1 MQWTEIKAA
10 LSRMDHPFPLAA
22 ATAARARWAEFA
34 PQFRAELERVAAGG
48 STLLDEVSGEC
59 DGLFSFAV
67 FLAAEL
73 RDTRAYA
80 PLLRAGHCSSERAEE
95 LFGDDVGEGFGR
107 ILASVCDGDLAPLRA
122 LAEDRDAGLWCRFA
136 ALHAQ
141 VVRVVEGEA
150 ARDEV
155 FAYLEGLCEREA
167 DWLRRA
173 GPGIDNDTAEFLTWA
188 ADVTCELGPAPL
200 LERIRGWCAEGL
212 IDPTVTGLEW
222 FEQEAAKPVAQCLAE
237 AAENQGNRCVGNALA
252 EIASWHC
259 YAKPAPRM
267 AHPGP
272 SRPAPASPWPAAAA
286 AVRNTPKVGRNDP
299 CPCGSGKKFKKCCG
313 TEDAAAP
320 ADASESKSDG
330 VSRAIAWLTSRHG
343 KAVKVA
349 VTDMLDDDLDPE
361 EQAALR
367 DCDEED
373 WQGIQINAMEWLL
386 AEGSIAV
393 KGVQRRVA
401 EILLGPGG
409 PAFTAAQR
417 RWIEQLSRRPLRLYD
432 ITEVVPGVGMRLC
445 DALDTATAP
454 IMAYEKSGSANAR
467 VGSMMGARLMEV
479 DGHHVLSGA
488 AYAFAPLMNASVLA
502 ELRAADDD
510 PALRADD
517 LARELSAIIRRQWI
531 AQYARPMPLPTIVN
545 AHSGEPLLFV
555 TDHYRVIDRDALAA
569 ALATKAD
576 VEATSDGGWV
586 RLLDCDDGQQRQI
599 MGIGV
604 GKSADRIEVFYKT
617 QQQADEGRPWFE
629 ALADAAVAFAGR
641 VLSDPKGLMK
651 NMSPGKTG
659 SRPPTAHDL
668 PPDVIADAIEQALRR
683 SYGNWCDE
691 AIPALD
697 NRTPRQAIKTPAGL
711 ERVKGLLRSYAADE
725 QRQAAEQGR
734 RAISYEFLW
743 RALDLEPDSR

>member
-1 MQWTEIKAA
+1 MQWTEINAA
-10 LSRMDHPFPLAA
+10 LSRMDYPFPLAA
-22 ATAARARWAEFA
+22 ATEARARWEEFA
-34 PQFRAELERVAAGG
+34 PHFLAELERVAEGG
-48 STLLDEVSGEC
+48 STLLDDTTWEC
-59 DGLFSFAV
+59 DGLFSFAA
-67 FLAAEL
+67 FLAAEQ

-95 LFGDDVGEGFGR
+95 LFGDEVGEGLGR
-107 ILASVCDGDLAPLRA
+107 ILASVCDGALEPLRA
-122 LAEDRDAGLWCRFA
+122 LAEDRDAGLWCRYA

-141 VVRVVEGEA
+141 VVRAVEGDA
-150 ARDEV
+150 GRDEV
-155 FAYLEGLCEREA
+155 FAYLEGLCDREA

-173 GPGIDNDTAEFLTWA
+173 GPGIDDDAAEFLSWA

-200 LERIRGWCAEGL
+200 LEKIRGWIAEGL
-212 IDPTVTGLEW
+212 IDPTITGLDW
-222 FEQEAAKPVAQCLAE
+222 FEQEAVKPVAQCLAN
-237 AAENQGNRCVGNALA
+237 AAEYDDNRYVGDALA

-259 YAKPAPRM
+259 YAKPAPRQ
-267 AHPGP
+267 ARPGP
-272 SRPAPASPWPAAAA
+272 PRPAPAPIWPAVATT
-286 AVRNTPKVGRNDP
+286 VRNTPKVGRNDP

-313 TEDAAAP
+313 KEDGAAP
-320 ADASESKSDG
+320 ADAVESKDG
-330 VSRAIAWLTSRHG
+330 GVGRAIAWLTSRHA

-373 WQGIQINAMEWLL
+373 WQGIQINVMEWLL

-393 KGVQRRVA
+393 KGMQRRVA

-409 PAFTAAQR
+409 PAFTAGQR
-417 RWIEQLSRRPLRLYD
+417 HWIEQLSRRPLRLYD

-445 DALDTATAP
+445 DALDSEAAP
-454 IMAYEKSGSANAR
+454 VMAYEKSGSANAR

-479 DGHHVLSGA
+479 DGHHELSGA
-488 AYAFAPLMNASVLA
+488 AYPFAPLMNASVLA

-517 LARELSAIIRRQWI
+517 LSRELSAIIRRQWI
-531 AQYARPMPLPTIVN
+531 AQYARPMPLPTMVD
-545 AHSGEPLLFV
+545 AHSGELLLFV
-555 TDHYRVIDRDALAA
+555 TDHYRVVDKAALSA
-569 ALATKAD
+569 ALATQAD
-576 VEATSDGGWV
+576 IEATSDGGWV

-599 MGIGV
+599 MGISA

-617 QQQADEGRPWFE
+617 QQQADQGRPWFE
-629 ALADAAVAFAGR
+629 TLAGAAVAFAGR

-651 NMSPGKTG
+651 NMSPEKAG
-659 SRPPTAHDL
+659 SRPATAHDL
-668 PPDVIADAIEQALRR
+668 PPDIVANAIEQAVRR
-683 SYGNWCDE
+683 SYANWSDE
-691 AIPALD
+691 AIQALGGK
-697 NRTPRQAIKTPAGL
+697 TPRQAIKTAAGL

-743 RALDLEPDSR
+743 RALNLEPDSR